1 MKWLLFLIFYFG
13 CLANLYAQSNSTN
26 PNTAIGKTYKKLDD
40 LLEFK
45 NYKEGESVLITESKD
60 PKKIFSKISDGKRT
74 MVLFSEYAQQ
84 GNKILGIL
92 DLGKLEKDIRLVL
105 RDCRVDKKT
114 EVFIVALVKEQ
125 PSNAYF
131 TSIIKAWKVDQEKN
145 TFIMIPIKGID
156 CLNDEFE
163 NQE

>member
-13 CLANLYAQSNSTN
+13 CLANL
-26 PNTAIGKTYKKLDD
+26 
-40 LLEFK
+40 
-45 NYKEGESVLITESKD
+45 
-60 PKKIFSKISDGKRT
+60 
-74 MVLFSEYAQQ
+74 YAQQ

-145 TFIMIPIKGID
+145 TFITIPIKGIA